1 MYRIAAAAMLAVL
14 VAIPATAGEFN
25 KKVKIGDTAPT
36 FSSLPGVDGKEHSLA
51 DCKTDAVVVV
61 ITCNHCPMAIAYED
75 RIIALAKKYEGKASI
90 VAINVNNLEADKL
103 PKMKERAKEKGIT
116 YPYLYDESQEIGA
129 KLGASVTP
137 EVFVFSK
144 GKIVYIGAFDDNMKA
159 DKVSKHYVADAVDAA
174 LAGKDAPVSETR
186 PVGCGVRYNK

>member
-1 MYRIAAAAMLAVL
+1 MLAVL

-103 PKMKERAKEKGIT
+103 PKMKERASEKGFNFS
-116 YPYLYDESQEIGA
+116 YCHDESQKIGRSF
-129 KLGASVTP
+129 GASVTP
-137 EVFVFSK
+137 EFFVLNK
-144 GKIVYIGAFDDNMKA
+144 ERKIVYMGALDDNA
-159 DKVSKHYVADAVDAA
+159 DEKKVSEKHVEAA
-174 LAGKDAPVSETR
+174 LDATLKGEMPAKTETKAR
-186 PVGCGVRYNK
+186 GCGVRYESK